1 VIRTVTEGREACLQT
16 AVTVLDQTRSP
27 RTVTI
32 VSAIH
37 IGLQSYYDALNAVIA
52 AHDGA
57 VLYEGIGA
65 LTEEEIAA
73 LSPQERAIYERIA
86 PLHELYEKFARPL
99 GLVFQGRALHYDR
112 ERWINADVPL
122 KQLLGMWADQKL
134 PPLPF
139 EHIPDEL
146 LENERARRVAMTL
159 LLQEPLILSLFNSV
173 KGFLPTLRRFNDV
186 LIERRNAAALAAFDA
201 LPVEQNVLIIYG
213 AGHVAGLLSSL
224 RERWYWR
231 RSETWHTAFRGDAL
245 LGNPL
250 GRFKGLL
257 GRGRR

>member
-1 VIRTVTEGREACLQT
+1 MIRTVTEGREACLQT

-201 LPVEQNVLIIYG
+201 LPVEQNLSLIHI
-213 AGHVAGLLSSL
+213 
-224 RERWYWR
+224 
-231 RSETWHTAFRGDAL
+231 
-245 LGNPL
+245 
-250 GRFKGLL
+250 
-257 GRGRR
+257 

>member
-1 VIRTVTEGREACLQT
+1 MIRTVTEGREACLQT

-173 KGFLPTLRRFNDV
+173 KGFLPTLRRRP
-186 LIERRNAAALAAFDA
+186 RR
-201 LPVEQNVLIIYG
+201 
-213 AGHVAGLLSSL
+213 L
-224 RERWYWR
+224 RRPAR
-231 RSETWHTAFRGDAL
+231 
-245 LGNPL
+245 
-250 GRFKGLL
+250 
-257 GRGRR
+257 